1 MNKTKIAAAFD
12 KPASDPKNNFA
23 SASEEPEFGPK
34 KEPEVKPLVRLPVGV
49 DLAKKYIQVCF
60 KDPVTGKIINK
71 QLTRAQFAKFL
82 AGSKYGPMMVGM
94 EACGTCT
101 YWGHF
106 CLDHGHIPV
115 ILPAQ
120 LVHAN
125 NTGNKD
131 DANDARCI
139 WRLLFLPDIETKK
152 IRLRSTDNQDLMSM
166 MKLQESL
173 AKIETQIENIV
184 RHYLLER
191 GVTSN
196 KGAESVMN
204 SLKKYCEDTIE
215 VLGLE
220 NERSAMLS
228 VVSSSFCGLMKAN
241 ISSEQAI
248 TDYIISWAASNE
260 KCKLLM
266 TIPYVG
272 PIAAAAI
279 AIYMEDPSY
288 FKNGR
293 QFTALCRMVPYHTGT
308 GGKVEILGIHRNGI
322 EKAGDFRSCP
332 IHHALV
338 CCAVRTDDILRA
350 ENPLGNFLQILKNLL
365 CPLVKTF
372 KQRIEESVAVNA
384 VEIIHYRSRLAEGGL
399 RAACCGHMAG
409 PDEL

>member
-248 TDYIISWAASNE
+248 TDYIISWAAS
-260 KCKLLM
+260 
-266 TIPYVG
+266 
-272 PIAAAAI
+272 
-279 AIYMEDPSY
+279 
-288 FKNGR
+288 
-293 QFTALCRMVPYHTGT
+293 
-308 GGKVEILGIHRNGI
+308 
-322 EKAGDFRSCP
+322 
-332 IHHALV
+332 
-338 CCAVRTDDILRA
+338 
-350 ENPLGNFLQILKNLL
+350 
-365 CPLVKTF
+365 
-372 KQRIEESVAVNA
+372 
-384 VEIIHYRSRLAEGGL
+384 
-399 RAACCGHMAG
+399 
-409 PDEL
+409 